1 MINNSVDYFQ
11 IHKMTDD
18 IQPDFPLIS
27 NEEDAL
33 KYLYFLD
40 QTYSNSSSAF
50 NIIDY
55 ELLIYLE
62 LYFKQNE
69 KIQQLI
75 INIKS
80 NIFHDFIVKHKYIK
94 RLTDDLCK
102 RNLPKLPISTRHYKS
117 LKIEKEDKQ

>member
-11 IHKMTDD
+11 IHKMIDD

-40 QTYSNSSSAF
+40 QTSADSSSAF

-75 INIKS
+75 MNIKS
-80 NIFHDFIVKHKYIK
+80 NVFHDFITKHKYIK

-102 RNLPKLPISTRHYKS
+102 RNLPKLLSSNLRFKS
-117 LKIEKEDKQ
+117 LNIEKEDKK